1 VREYPSP
8 ADRHADPLKADAAE
22 KPIELRN
29 YALDKVALNPYL
41 TGRIR
46 WASAMLTLNQVSVL
60 SEDKARETIERI
72 LWPNGP
78 VCAHCGAVENVTRLQ
93 GEAHRPGVFQCNN
106 CHEQF
111 TVTVGTIF
119 EDSHLPLRK
128 WLMAFALLCSAKK
141 GISALQLQR
150 ELDIGSY
157 RTAWHLAHRIRHAMS
172 KEPLAELLKGTV
184 EVDETYV
191 GGKPRP
197 GAGEKP
203 KRGRGTK
210 KTPVVAL
217 VEREGRVRAHRI
229 EHVDAATLK
238 GAIRENVDRKSRI
251 MTDDW
256 HSYNGIETEFEGGHE
271 VVTHSAGEYARG
283 EAYTNTAESFF
294 ALRSAASSARSI
306 TSASSISTVTATNFR
321 SVGIIARSLTRPGR
335 RS

>member
-1 VREYPSP
+1 
-8 ADRHADPLKADAAE
+8 
-22 KPIELRN
+22 
-29 YALDKVALNPYL
+29 
-41 TGRIR
+41 
-46 WASAMLTLNQVSVL
+46 MLTLNQVFAL
-60 SEDKARETIERI
+60 TEDEARETIERI

-93 GEAHRPGVFQCNN
+93 GQAHRPGVFQCNN

-172 KEPLAELLKGTV
+172 REPLSSLLKGII

-191 GGKPRP
+191 GGKPRREA
-197 GAGEKP
+197 GAP
-203 KRGRGTK
+203 PAKRGRGTK

-217 VEREGRVRAHRI
+217 VERSGRVRARKI
-229 EHVDAATLK
+229 DRVDGATLK
-238 GAIRENVDRKSRI
+238 AAVRENVDRSSRI
-251 MTDDW
+251 MTDEW
-256 HSYNGIETEFEGGHE
+256 PAYRGIGAEFEGGHE
-271 VVTHSAGEYARG
+271 TVNHGAGEYARDS
-283 EAYTNTAESFF
+283 AHVNTAESYF
-294 ALRSAASSARSI
+294 ALLKRGVMGSFHHISKEHLDRYCDEFSFRWDYRSINDSAR
-306 TSASSISTVTATNFR
+306 TE
-321 SVGIIARSLTRPGR
+321 IAIWQTKGR
-335 RS
+335 RLSYRWPDKT